1 MNTRSLIKHK
11 NRCKQHFLIFI
22 IFSRIFSKVKQSIMH
37 LEKKLIKLVCF
48 LYVHKQMRHLKHQT

>member
-22 IFSRIFSKVKQSIMH
+22 IFSRVFFQS
-37 LEKKLIKLVCF
+37 EA
-48 LYVHKQMRHLKHQT
+48 VHHAFGKETD